1 MKPPIPK
8 SNLSKLEQT
17 AIKQLQERD
26 DIVITKADKGGATVI
41 MDVNDYIKEAER
53 QLNDTEYYKKLDKD
67 PTATHAKLVNDAVE
81 RFKKSKEIP
90 EKIADG
96 LKTEKTRTPKFYIQP
111 KIHKEGNP
119 GRPVISSVECHTSN
133 ISKYVDFHLQPI
145 VQSLPSYVKD
155 TTDFLNKIKNIG
167 DIPEESILVSLDVKS
182 LYTNIPNKEGVFA
195 VKQALEKLPPALKKV
210 STKVITTF
218 LFLILTLNNFIFN
231 CKHYLQR
238 KGCAMGTVCAPTY
251 ANIFMGHFEDTYIYP
266 KIVNKCK
273 LYLRYIDD
281 IFLIWTGT
289 KNELLQFIEELN
301 KQHQP
306 IKFSMEYSYN
316 SVSFLDTI
324 VYKEGT
330 RLQTKLYR
338 KETDRPSYLH
348 KRSEHPRSLKQ
359 SIPYSQALRIKRI
372 CSTQKDYESSCQ
384 ELAERFVNR
393 GYQQEWV
400 NEQIKRTENL
410 DRQQLLQTKERS
422 ENNKIPFVVTYNRTL
437 PNIKSILEK
446 HWPTLQIDD
455 NLKEV
460 FNEKPMI
467 AFKRNKNLRDLI
479 GGNNIVNNKVAR
491 RKEQRGKCQPCMTK
505 TGNMCCKQVLSTETF
520 ESTTTCKKYQIRENL
535 TCKSQ
540 HLIYLLQCAKC
551 NLQYIGKSEWPMNI
565 RINNHRKDVK
575 NPQSIPVCQHF
586 AQPDHSFNRDAKF
599 TLIESIRNKSYN
611 KTAMTLKL
619 KERENFWMR
628 ELKTLQPYG
637 LNKDTN
643 TE

>member
-1 MKPPIPK
+1 MLLNQKRSTGLCSSQRPNSQHQRSHHIHRTHDENFKRLRKTITNSVGFQQDPSGNVINLSNKKFSVYQFQLLNKGLNFCPTPGYYNKNDLMKNLNTFTRRIKLKAHFGSSNTTNKTENEIFKGKSNKTWTPPNTHHTVKTYIDAITKDIKESETVKPPIPK

-273 LYLRYIDD
+273 L
-281 IFLIWTGT
+281 
-289 KNELLQFIEELN
+289 
-301 KQHQP
+301 
-306 IKFSMEYSYN
+306 
-316 SVSFLDTI
+316 
-324 VYKEGT
+324 
-330 RLQTKLYR
+330 
-338 KETDRPSYLH
+338 
-348 KRSEHPRSLKQ
+348 
-359 SIPYSQALRIKRI
+359 
-372 CSTQKDYESSCQ
+372 
-384 ELAERFVNR
+384 
-393 GYQQEWV
+393 
-400 NEQIKRTENL
+400 
-410 DRQQLLQTKERS
+410 
-422 ENNKIPFVVTYNRTL
+422 
-437 PNIKSILEK
+437 
-446 HWPTLQIDD
+446 
-455 NLKEV
+455 
-460 FNEKPMI
+460 
-467 AFKRNKNLRDLI
+467 
-479 GGNNIVNNKVAR
+479 
-491 RKEQRGKCQPCMTK
+491 
-505 TGNMCCKQVLSTETF
+505 
-520 ESTTTCKKYQIRENL
+520 
-535 TCKSQ
+535 
-540 HLIYLLQCAKC
+540 
-551 NLQYIGKSEWPMNI
+551 
-565 RINNHRKDVK
+565 
-575 NPQSIPVCQHF
+575 
-586 AQPDHSFNRDAKF
+586 
-599 TLIESIRNKSYN
+599 
-611 KTAMTLKL
+611 
-619 KERENFWMR
+619 
-628 ELKTLQPYG
+628 
-637 LNKDTN
+637 
-643 TE
+643 